1 MIIDNASQNVF
12 NSVLVQKKNSIVLA
26 TDIMNAFEQAN
37 TNEKADLSVNQ
48 SIVNQSI
55 PFGSQIKSVL
65 AIQVNLEAIGYALS
79 PELIQALSYASEAQ
93 LTSFYGWV
101 MPFLQQEVGAHR
113 SFEPMYP
120 NFPKQVM
127 EASDAELLINALMHY
142 TGDWFGVRILPHYEK
157 LARLPL
163 VTERKPKVLQLASYE
178 QVEALFVALI
188 SSNTSLSSTDKEHVK
203 TLFNAFI
210 KQGVDVSG
218 LFEKAHISQK
228 ETLAHVSG
236 LVLNTTLDFMTLL
249 GQQFKTPTDVL
260 RLAVSLSDG
269 DISLSKDTKFKN
281 IKRSQ
286 RRLMLSLLENTFVQS
301 SDHEQ
306 LLDNMYSYREAWIR
320 LAEKLHAGEYTQQY
334 PHAVQAIQVLRNQSH
349 NLSYNGQIEVLFENK
364 QYAELIEHLSQRPG
378 VFARHLNRV
387 LREINEMP
395 KAQSHKVKPVKKVKE
410 KAQMKNMFHE
420 TYQAEIAPLNNPFG
434 VLKGKFSSDSEQEKS
449 VHSDSIK
456 PVDSHKEV
464 SKEHSVLNIAPITAT
479 QKVQLQGSLGEQEK
493 ANLVQKTIEAFS
505 QVASKVSTPVLLQVY
520 HHFNTQHE
528 KSVRAFLPKGVLSKA
543 YVVDTSVP
551 ALQFNM
557 AKSIANVCEDAL
569 VTRFKS
575 LPALGKVFI
584 DPLLKQQHVPFAMRS
599 ASKALHTLSRGS
611 RIPTEDTDVTRFFI
625 WWNESFVNKDGH
637 KDSVG
642 RVDLDLSCV
651 LLDENF
657 RFVTHC
663 SWTNLRDSGMTH
675 SGDIT
680 SAPNGACEFIDIERS
695 RLDPRAQY
703 VVMTVNSYTMQHY
716 CDLPECYAGWM
727 ERNAPQS
734 GEVFDA
740 RTVANKIDL
749 SSETGTVIPMV
760 IDIKNNMV
768 IWTDI
773 SMKGGL
779 YNTTENQ
786 LSSMQHIIK
795 GMVHLNKPNLYDL
808 FNFHAKARGELVQS
822 AQEADTLFSLNEGI
836 TPYDMEVI
844 ASEFMADEDNSPKP
858 KIKMK

>member
-1 MIIDNASQNVF
+1 MIIDNTSQNVF
-12 NSVLVQKKNSIVLA
+12 NSVLVQKKNSIVL
-26 TDIMNAFEQAN
+26 TDDIINTVKQVNA
-37 TNEKADLSVNQ
+37 NEKVEQ
-48 SIVNQSI
+48 SIS
-55 PFGSQIKSVL
+55 FGSQIKSVL
-65 AIQVNLEAIGYALS
+65 AIQVNLESIGYALS
-79 PELIQALSYASEAQ
+79 PELVQALSYASIEQ
-93 LTSFYGWV
+93 LTSLYAWL
-101 MPFLQQEVGAHR
+101 MPFLQKEVGAHR

-127 EASDAELLINALMHY
+127 EASDFELLANALIHY
-142 TGDWFGVRILPHYEK
+142 TGDWLGVRILPSYQK
-157 LARLPL
+157 VARLPL
-163 VTERKPKVLQLASYE
+163 VTEKKPKVLQLSSYDQIE
-178 QVEALFVALI
+178 SLFVALI
-188 SSNTSLSSTDKEHVK
+188 SANTSLSPTDKEHVK
-203 TLFNAFI
+203 TLFNAFV
-210 KQGVDVSG
+210 KQDIDVAA
-218 LFEKAHISQK
+218 LFAQSRIAQK
-228 ETLAHVSG
+228 ETLAYVCA
-236 LVLNTTLDFMTLL
+236 LVLNTDLDFMSLL

-269 DISLSKDTKFKN
+269 DVSLSKDTYFKN

-286 RRLMLSLLENTFVQS
+286 RRLMLSLLENIFVQS

-306 LLDNMYSYREAWIR
+306 LLDNMYSYREYWIR
-320 LAEKLHAGEYTQQY
+320 LAEKLHAGEYAQQY
-334 PHAVQAIQVLRNQSH
+334 PHAVQAIQMLRNQSH
-349 NLSYNGQIEVLFENK
+349 KLSYNGQIEVFFENK
-364 QYAELIEHLSQRPG
+364 QYSELIEHLAQRPG
-378 VFARHLNRV
+378 IFARHLNRV

-395 KAQSHKVKPVKKVKE
+395 KAKSQKIKSAKKAKE
-410 KAQMKNMFHE
+410 KVQMKNMFRE
-420 TYQAEIAPLNNPFG
+420 TYQAETAPLNNPFG
-434 VLKGKFSSDSEQEKS
+434 VLKGKFSTVQEEKS
-449 VHSDSIK
+449 VSSD
-456 PVDSHKEV
+456 VQQQDSN
-464 SKEHSVLNIAPITAT
+464 VLNIVAQAEI
-479 QKVQLQGSLGEQEK
+479 QKINHSVNLGEQEK
-493 ANLVQKTIEAFS
+493 SDLVQKTIEKFS
-505 QVASKVSTPVLLQVY
+505 EVADKVSTPVLLQVY

-557 AKSIANVCEDAL
+557 AKSIANICEDAL

-575 LPALGKVFI
+575 LPTLGKVFI

-625 WWNESFVNKDGH
+625 WWNESFINQEGK
-637 KDSVG
+637 KESVG

-703 VVMTVNSYTMQHY
+703 VVMTANSYTMQHY

-734 GEVFDA
+734 GEIFDA

-749 SSETGTVIPMV
+749 SSETGTIIPMV

-808 FNFHAKARGELVQS
+808 FNFHAKARGEIVQS
-822 AQEADTLFSLNEGI
+822 VQEADTLFSLNEGI
-836 TPYDMEVI
+836 TPYDMEII
-844 ASEFMADEDNSPKP
+844 ASQFMADEDKPQKP
-858 KIKMK
+858 KMKLK